1 MEPKSI
7 QIKQP
12 KYQII
17 AEDIATKIVE
27 KKYII
32 GDKIYARSSLAA
44 QYGVSAETARR
55 AIAVLQDLNI
65 VEATKGSGVIIISYE
80 NAANFVHRLEGIKS
94 VRELQKELSQ
104 SIEKQFSELNN
115 LQETAKELIN
125 RTNRFQSINPFVP
138 FQLEINESCPYVSK
152 SISEINFWQNT
163 GATIV
168 GIRKNNE
175 LLLSP
180 GPYAMLEVGDIVYFI
195 GDEICLSNAEQFL
208 KVQKSLNNRGFP
220 VI

>member
-17 AEDIATKIVE
+17 AEDIAAKIVE

-32 GDKIYARSSLAA
+32 GDKIYARSLLAS

-65 VEATKGSGVIIISYE
+65 VEATKGSGVMITSYE
-80 NAANFVHRLEGIKS
+80 NAANFVHRLEGVKS
-94 VRELQKELSQ
+94 VRELQKELSL
-104 SIEKQFSELNN
+104 SIEKQFAELNN

-138 FQLEINESCPYVSK
+138 FQLEISESCPYVSK

-163 GATIV
+163 RATIV
-168 GIRKNNE
+168 GIRKKNE

-180 GPYAMLEVGDIVYFI
+180 GPYATLEVGDIVYFI

-208 KVQKSLNNRGFP
+208 QVQKM
-220 VI
+220 V

>member
-12 KYQII
+12 RYQII

-32 GDKIYARSSLAA
+32 GDKIYARSSLAS

-65 VEATKGSGVIIISYE
+65 VEATKGSGVIITSYE

-94 VRELQKELSQ
+94 VRELQKELSM
-104 SIEKQFSELNN
+104 SIEKQFAELNN

-125 RTNRFQSINPFVP
+125 RTNRFQSVNPFVP
-138 FQLEINESCPYVSK
+138 FQLEIGESCPYLSK

-163 GATIV
+163 RATIV
-168 GIRKNNE
+168 GIRKKNE

-180 GPYAMLEVGDIVYFI
+180 GPYATLEVGDILYFI

-208 KVQKSLNNRGFP
+208 QVSKTLK
-220 VI
+220 